1 MTTPLKAS
9 DFSRPRHPLPA
20 PACLA
25 RGGRPEAC
33 RPILPAPPRMFS
45 SPRAAFPFCLPACP
59 RPSGVLAHRSP
70 FRPVSRFG
78 LLLHRMTI
86 PEGIGC
92 LCTGDVPAQG
102 LPSSPHPD
110 GFTKQAFTERRRNK
124 PCLLIAPATL
134 HYFMPSRRP
143 SNRWRTDTV
152 SRRPTFSGSPSRRRR
167 KPFCATATDRFA
179 KRWPPLRPRR
189 AAVRTLPRTP
199 PAHAKRSRI
208 RGWYPRPFSFCRSLR
223 VITSPAPKWPF
234 RLHRR
239 GAGRF

>member
-33 RPILPAPPRMFS
+33 RPILPAPPHVFFT
-45 SPRAAFPFCLPACP
+45 PRCVSLLFAGLP

-92 LCTGDVPAQG
+92 LVHGGRPGTGPSVLPASRRFHQTS
-102 LPSSPHPD
+102 LHRKEA
-110 GFTKQAFTERRRNK
+110 KQA
-124 PCLLIAPATL
+124 
-134 HYFMPSRRP
+134 MPSYRAGYFTLFHAITQALEQMAHGHCEQAADLLRLAQQ
-143 SNRWRTDTV
+143 TAEE
-152 SRRPTFSGSPSRRRR
+152 TF
-167 KPFCATATDRFA
+167 
-179 KRWPPLRPRR
+179 LRD
-189 AAVRTLPRTP
+189 
-199 PAHAKRSRI
+199 
-208 RGWYPRPFSFCRSLR
+208 GD
-223 VITSPAPKWPF
+223 
-234 RLHRR
+234 
-239 GAGRF
+239 